1 MHIFIYY
8 YRIFV
13 PFFIIQAFNYG
24 RYILLFLLAINYLIV
39 PLKMSHKESLPI
51 EMGVFTD
58 NTNGIYSNFVNSDSE
73 LQTLPDLNKK
83 TFPNNVFKIDSLTTN
98 LETNNFFDPIF
109 PTDKSKPASSPFES
123 SKK

>member
-1 MHIFIYY
+1 MHIFIYH

-13 PFFIIQAFNYG
+13 PLFIVYALNYG

-39 PLKMSHKESLPI
+39 PLKISNKETLPI

-58 NTNGIYSNFVNSDSE
+58 NTKGIYSNFVNSDSE

-83 TFPNNVFKIDSLTTN
+83 TFSNNLFKIDSLATN
-98 LETNNFFDPIF
+98 LGTNNFFEPIF
-109 PTDKSKPASSPFES
+109 PTDKERSSPSPFEV